1 MIDSDFENIVDLLE
15 KREDLKGTLWRYQI
29 ATFAEHVS
37 QGRWT
42 AYPWLKYLLTEIQV
56 AVTQPGARIVVT
68 APPRHGKSEA
78 LSHYLPLWYLDW
90 NTDKRVILASYSD
103 ALAVQFSLKV
113 RQDFQIHADKLK
125 AKVSAERYLVD
136 DWHTTDHGGMRA
148 TGIGGS
154 LTGMGGHLCFPGDTL
169 ILTER
174 GSINIE
180 HLLSLEKHPR
190 VLSYDH
196 DCDRLVW
203 KRITGV
209 TRRMVNEG
217 LVEIETSAGNK
228 IRATHEHPFYVGERI
243 YRKAGHLQRGER
255 LYRCSAEVAQ
265 EQGVCDMWRTQDNA
279 REKSSSLLL
288 QSQTHRINFVL
299 RFLRERIFKIALRGG
314 EVFRKRTFRF
324 LLFSRM
330 QQETSRNQEH
340 SQSSLSCLRREKKK
354 GSAVLFLSMCENWRE
369 VSREVA
375 SKAMRLLRTSFYSC
389 FESFCFLFEGLQ
401 KQSSF
406 LSHAW
411 EGEFSVQERAELREV
426 VPRHAK
432 IYFGE
437 RSKHMPDLRRRESTE
452 RNKKQKTEV
461 HVGTSGASHRQRS
474 FEQSPREFNNSV
486 QSMSC
491 DTPSLAE
498 ISIRSIKTLRAKE
511 QYVYDLEVEDCHNF
525 FAEGILVHNCIV
537 DDPHKDWSEAN
548 SPTIRKKVVDW
559 FNSVLS
565 LRAEPGAS
573 IVVVQTRWH
582 EDDLAGYLLR
592 EHKDRWREIRL
603 PALSEGDGDLLAR
616 PEGQALCPER
626 YDELQLDKIKQ
637 SIGSFMFA
645 GLYQQRPAPLEGGMV
660 KRDSFRRWSTLPER
674 FSTVIQSWDLTFKA
688 TGSSY
693 IVGQVWGAA
702 PHSNG
707 TVYKSHYYLI
717 DQIREKLSF
726 MDTIKRIYELSERHE
741 SAVVKLIEDKA
752 NGPAIMSALKDQVP
766 GIVAYS
772 PRGSKEARLAAV
784 SGLIEAGNVFIPEKS
799 IASWSDDFV
808 EEVATFPHGRND
820 DQVDAMT
827 MAIDHLIHKRA
838 EYRTDFS
845 ISEAGFRANPWR
857 M

>member
-154 LTGMGGHLCFPGDTL
+154 LTGMGGHLL
-169 ILTER
+169 
-174 GSINIE
+174 
-180 HLLSLEKHPR
+180 
-190 VLSYDH
+190 
-196 DCDRLVW
+196 
-203 KRITGV
+203 
-209 TRRMVNEG
+209 
-217 LVEIETSAGNK
+217 
-228 IRATHEHPFYVGERI
+228 
-243 YRKAGHLQRGER
+243 
-255 LYRCSAEVAQ
+255 
-265 EQGVCDMWRTQDNA
+265 
-279 REKSSSLLL
+279 
-288 QSQTHRINFVL
+288 
-299 RFLRERIFKIALRGG
+299 
-314 EVFRKRTFRF
+314 
-324 LLFSRM
+324 
-330 QQETSRNQEH
+330 
-340 SQSSLSCLRREKKK
+340 
-354 GSAVLFLSMCENWRE
+354 
-369 VSREVA
+369 
-375 SKAMRLLRTSFYSC
+375 
-389 FESFCFLFEGLQ
+389 
-401 KQSSF
+401 
-406 LSHAW
+406 
-411 EGEFSVQERAELREV
+411 
-426 VPRHAK
+426 
-432 IYFGE
+432 
-437 RSKHMPDLRRRESTE
+437 
-452 RNKKQKTEV
+452 
-461 HVGTSGASHRQRS
+461 
-474 FEQSPREFNNSV
+474 
-486 QSMSC
+486 
-491 DTPSLAE
+491 
-498 ISIRSIKTLRAKE
+498 
-511 QYVYDLEVEDCHNF
+511 
-525 FAEGILVHNCIV
+525 IV

-603 PALSEGDGDLLAR
+603 PALSEGDGDLLSR

-626 YDELQLDKIKQ
+626 YDEIQIERVKQ
-637 SIGSFMFA
+637 SVGSFMFA

-660 KRDSFRRWSTLPER
+660 KRDSFRRWSTLPEH

-827 MAIDHLIHKRA
+827 MALDHLIHKRA

>member
-154 LTGMGGHLCFPGDTL
+154 LTGMGGHLL
-169 ILTER
+169 
-174 GSINIE
+174 
-180 HLLSLEKHPR
+180 
-190 VLSYDH
+190 
-196 DCDRLVW
+196 
-203 KRITGV
+203 
-209 TRRMVNEG
+209 
-217 LVEIETSAGNK
+217 
-228 IRATHEHPFYVGERI
+228 
-243 YRKAGHLQRGER
+243 
-255 LYRCSAEVAQ
+255 
-265 EQGVCDMWRTQDNA
+265 
-279 REKSSSLLL
+279 
-288 QSQTHRINFVL
+288 
-299 RFLRERIFKIALRGG
+299 
-314 EVFRKRTFRF
+314 
-324 LLFSRM
+324 
-330 QQETSRNQEH
+330 
-340 SQSSLSCLRREKKK
+340 
-354 GSAVLFLSMCENWRE
+354 
-369 VSREVA
+369 
-375 SKAMRLLRTSFYSC
+375 
-389 FESFCFLFEGLQ
+389 
-401 KQSSF
+401 
-406 LSHAW
+406 
-411 EGEFSVQERAELREV
+411 
-426 VPRHAK
+426 
-432 IYFGE
+432 
-437 RSKHMPDLRRRESTE
+437 
-452 RNKKQKTEV
+452 
-461 HVGTSGASHRQRS
+461 
-474 FEQSPREFNNSV
+474 
-486 QSMSC
+486 
-491 DTPSLAE
+491 
-498 ISIRSIKTLRAKE
+498 
-511 QYVYDLEVEDCHNF
+511 
-525 FAEGILVHNCIV
+525 IV

-573 IVVVQTRWH
+573 IVVVQCMTGDTQVLMSGGDEKCLKDIVPGDVVATYNAGRIETARINNWINNGLDSVFTIKTTSGVFVKANARHPFLAARNGRLKWTRLKNLKVGDTILRVIGAGGAESNAKSKVAICPRRVKDFVPHTIANGSMPKDTSRQAAIRNPEEMPISNTDTESLSLSTKPSSKNSMGSVPFAGSPHHKKTPAPTGIKNSALTTCTEPNRSEDCCATTAILPSDMGRPNEFCSPLLNTYEIVLDTIAEIIESGLEDVFDIEVDRTGNFIANGLVSHNTRWH

-626 YDELQLDKIKQ
+626 YDEIQIKRVKQ
-637 SIGSFMFA
+637 SVGSFMFA
-645 GLYQQRPAPLEGGMV
+645 GLYQQRPAPLEGVMV
-660 KRDSFRRWSTLPER
+660 KRDSFRRWSTLPDH

-707 TVYKSHYYLI
+707 TVYKSHFYLI

-827 MAIDHLIHKRA
+827 MALDHLIHKRA